1 MINSTRYAEQRQ
13 MFHIDQPHLL
23 HFAHFDFIICADLHG
38 YHLSPCHLPARRQ
51 DWAQWCLN
59 QINTEDDKKLLI
71 PDIPT
76 TSGLW
81 FRVSFHKI
89 FCWKIAIQQ
98 EVKLINRKCNN
109 RNNVLPTFTFENRR
123 VPGSLMTACYAKFHL
138 NCFYIFTQ
146 MIY

>member
-1 MINSTRYAEQRQ
+1 MQSCRYADCRDKC
-13 MFHIDQPHLL
+13 FTLNQPHLWY
-23 HFAHFDFIICADLHG
+23 FAHIDFIICPDLDEIPP
-38 YHLSPCHLPARRQ
+38 LSPPCKVRLILILSILIRSRARMTRKFLQLPACGSER
-51 DWAQWCLN
+51 DFCL
-59 QINTEDDKKLLI
+59 
-71 PDIPT
+71 
-76 TSGLW
+76 
-81 FRVSFHKI
+81 
-89 FCWKIAIQQ
+89 KIAIQQ